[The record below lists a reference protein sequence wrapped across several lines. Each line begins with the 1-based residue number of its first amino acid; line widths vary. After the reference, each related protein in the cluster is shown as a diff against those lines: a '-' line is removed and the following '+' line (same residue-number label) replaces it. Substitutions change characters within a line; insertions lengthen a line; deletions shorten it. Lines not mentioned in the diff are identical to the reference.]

1 MFPVNEI
8 FLAFLHCV
16 DVKIV
21 QKVNKFRLH
30 LDVAPKVM
38 IKLNELTKDTT
49 RTGGMRRVGR
59 EPKCC

>member
-38 IKLNELTKDTT
+38 IKLTYVVLILMN
-49 RTGGMRRVGR
+49 
-59 EPKCC
+59 

>member
-8 FLAFLHCV
+8 FLAFLQCV

-30 LDVAPKVM
+30 LDVAPKDQTH
-38 IKLNELTKDTT
+38 L
-49 RTGGMRRVGR
+49 
-59 EPKCC
+59 